1 MAVNQSSNSS
11 GIEDILTDTAEIQL
25 ATFNAGIEFWS
36 QWVKQTTH
44 LSKTLE
50 TKLDTFKKNP
60 QKPADV
66 LLEITETNREYLREM
81 SNLPKDVARKF
92 ISEVDRLQ
100 KRRRP
105 KKKKTSDKPKRRA
118 KAKT

>member
-1 MAVNQSSNSS
+1 MAVNKSSKSF

-36 QWVKQTTH
+36 QWVKQTTQ

-50 TKLDTFKKNP
+50 KKLDSFKKNP
-60 QKPADV
+60 DKPADV
-66 LLEITETNREYLREM
+66 LVEITETNREYLREM
-81 SNLPKDVARKF
+81 NDLPKNVARKF
-92 ISEVDRLQ
+92 VTEVDRLQ
-100 KRRRP
+100 KKRRP
-105 KKKKTSDKPKRRA
+105 ARKKTSAKPTRRA